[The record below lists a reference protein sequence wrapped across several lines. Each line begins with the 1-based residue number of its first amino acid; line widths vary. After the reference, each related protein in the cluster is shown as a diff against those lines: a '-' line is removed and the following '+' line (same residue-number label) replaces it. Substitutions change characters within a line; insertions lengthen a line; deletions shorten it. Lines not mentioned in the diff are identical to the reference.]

1 METASTCGFT
11 EDVVGRA
18 SMAEAFTEM
27 YRVQIADGIE
37 GLGSRMH
44 RMTWHGVML
53 KLFCNASLR
62 RVAIKIGKST
72 VITAIPT

>member
-1 METASTCGFT
+1 MAEVFT
-11 EDVVGRA
+11 ER
-18 SMAEAFTEM
+18 

-44 RMTWHGVML
+44 RMTWHDVML

-62 RVAIKIGKST
+62 RVAIKIGK
-72 VITAIPT
+72 